1 MPIDPPMSEWLT
13 VMLEEIARKRADAE
27 QAHAEQLRRRDER
40 RAQAAPDEAFEPR
53 AEPKRR

>member
-1 MPIDPPMSEWLT
+1 MSEWLT

>member
-13 VMLEEIARKRADAE
+13 VMLEEIARQRADAE
-27 QAHAEQLRRRDER
+27 QAHAEQLRRREEHG
-40 RAQAAPDEAFEPR
+40 AQAAPDKALELG

>member
-27 QAHAEQLRRRDER
+27 QAHAEQLLRRDER
-40 RAQAAPDEAFEPR
+40 GAHAAPDIAVELG
-53 AEPKRR
+53 AEPKHR

>member
-27 QAHAEQLRRRDER
+27 QAHAEQLLRRDER
-40 RAQAAPDEAFEPR
+40 GAQAAPDEALELG